1 MKKFCII
8 FVSLFIIT
16 LAGFSFSACGGVEKH
31 GVFQMQTQDFLRI
44 HIRADSNLHEAQ
56 AVKYLVKDALVKYLV
71 PLVAKY
77 SNKKE
82 AVEGIEKSLPEL
94 QAEAEKVLK
103 SQGFPYGASVRLSQ
117 EIFPTRVY
125 GEYTLQAGEYTA
137 LIIELGQ
144 GKGEN
149 WWCVVY
155 PPLCFSTATQG
166 EVIYKSKIM
175 EIIRAWK
182 EKCE

>member
-31 GVFQMQTQDFLRI
+31 GVLQMQTQDFLRI

-77 SNKKE
+77 SNK
-82 AVEGIEKSLPEL
+82 
-94 QAEAEKVLK
+94 
-103 SQGFPYGASVRLSQ
+103 LS
-117 EIFPTRVY
+117 IS
-125 GEYTLQAGEYTA
+125 TL
-137 LIIELGQ
+137 
-144 GKGEN
+144 
-149 WWCVVY
+149 
-155 PPLCFSTATQG
+155 STIAILFLLLSFAAT
-166 EVIYKSKIM
+166 
-175 EIIRAWK
+175 
-182 EKCE
+182 